1 MRPARLFLA
10 IVMLAGL
17 ALALGRG
24 ILHRRASHSEP
35 VAGAVAQRLP
45 GDEDEARGQGREPH
59 TLPSDWFF
67 AQRAF
72 PGGEIPQEKFLAAVE
87 RARFSRTSPLRSREE
102 RSLAT
107 SALTWT
113 QAGPFNIGGR
123 VTCIAATPGGVTAY
137 LGSANGGVFKSV
149 NSGTNWAPIFDLGF
163 SIFSIGAITMAPS
176 DSNIVLVGTGE
187 ANASVDSYDGAG
199 LFRTRDG
206 GATWRSLGL
215 SSTGRIGRIAI
226 DPADT
231 SRIFVAAMGSQF
243 STGPDRG
250 LYRSEDGGASFSK
263 VLFVNDSTGACDVAI
278 NPAHPETVFCATWE
292 RVRHP
297 TYRRAY
303 GPGCGI
309 WRSVNHGTTW
319 TRLSTGLPA
328 PSDNVGRIGLGLAPS
343 LPSTIYAQI
352 ITGAGAGYVGF
363 GLYRSTDGGSTW
375 ARRDPAGSAFAN
387 NFGGFGWYFG
397 EIRVDPANA
406 DRLYT
411 LGVGLLRSIDG
422 GVNFSSV
429 IGGAHVD
436 GHALWIDPTNSSRVY
451 LGNDGG
457 FFRSTLGGGTWTKS
471 LDLPISQFY
480 GGAVDPQN
488 ASKILG
494 GTQDNGTLAT
504 TGSPTAWTALGIGG
518 DGFNCMVDPTNSSI
532 VFAEWQFCC
541 DNTGLRRSVNGGSS
555 FSAPSGFSSS
565 DRYNWSTPIAM
576 NPRNHNLLLVGSQRV
591 YRSTNNGVSYAAI
604 SGDLST
610 NPVSSL
616 VYGTLTTLDVSP
628 ADTNRYYA
636 GTDDGKVWRTANR
649 GGVWTDIS
657 AGLPVRWVTR
667 VTADPVDPTTVYVTL
682 SGFGSDEHLPH
693 VYRSTDAGGS
703 WTSIAGDL
711 PDAPANDLVVDP
723 LDPATLFLG
732 TDIGVY
738 VTRNLGASWF
748 ALGTGMPAQ
757 TIFDLT
763 LHAASRTLV
772 AATHGRSQWKLD
784 LNAMPVAV
792 GPRAPAAKLALGPP
806 APNPSRGAIRLTLD
820 LPGAAEVDAVVYDV
834 QGRRVRTIASGPRES
849 GSHVLRWDGLDEGGH
864 PAEPGAYFVRA
875 TSRGEIATR
884 RLALLR

>member
-1 MRPARLFLA
+1 MRPARLLLAAA
-10 IVMLAGL
+10 IVAGL
-17 ALALGRG
+17 VLAFGRG
-24 ILHRRASHSEP
+24 ILPRRNALSEP
-35 VAGAVAQRLP
+35 PAGPVVQRLP
-45 GDEDEARGQGREPH
+45 ANGDEEYDGGREPH

-72 PGGEIPQEKFLAAVE
+72 PTGEIPQEKFLAAVE
-87 RARFSRTSPLRSREE
+87 RARFSRSSPLRSKEE

-107 SALTWT
+107 SALAWT
-113 QAGPFNIGGR
+113 QAGPYNIGGR
-123 VTCIAATPGGVTAY
+123 VTCIAAAPGGVTAY

-163 SIFSIGAITMAPS
+163 SIFSIGAIAMAPS

-206 GATWRSLGL
+206 GGHWQSLGL
-215 SSTGRIGRIAI
+215 SATGRIARIAI

-231 SRIFVAAMGSQF
+231 GRIFVAAMGPQF

-319 TRLSTGLPA
+319 TRLSTGLPI
-328 PSDNVGRIGLGLAPS
+328 PSDNVGRIGLALAPS
-343 LPSTIYAQI
+343 QPSTIYAQI
-352 ITGAGAGYVGF
+352 ITGASLGYVGL
-363 GLYRSTDGGSTW
+363 GIYRSIDGGSTW
-375 ARRDPAGSAFAN
+375 ARRDPAGGAFVN
-387 NFGGFGWYFG
+387 NFRGFGWYFG
-397 EIRVDPANA
+397 EVKVDPANPNL
-406 DRLYT
+406 LYE
-411 LGVGLLRSIDG
+411 LGVGLLRSTDG
-422 GVNFSSV
+422 GATNLSILGS
-429 IGGAHVD
+429 AHVD
-436 GHALWIDPTNSSRVY
+436 GHAMWIDPTNSSRIY

-457 FFRSTLGGGTWTKS
+457 FYRSTTGGGTWIKS

-480 GGAVDPQN
+480 AGAVDPQN

-518 DGFNCMVDPTNSSI
+518 DGFQCLVDPTNSSI

-541 DNTGLRRSVNGGSS
+541 DNTGLRRSINGGSS
-555 FSAPSGFSSS
+555 FSAPSGFFSA

-576 NPRNHNLLLVGSQRV
+576 NPLNHNLLLVGSQRV
-591 YRSTNNGVSYAAI
+591 YRSTNNGVNYSVI
-604 SGDLST
+604 SGDLTT
-610 NPVSSL
+610 NPVTQL
-616 VYGTLTTLDVSP
+616 VYGTLTTLDISP

-636 GTDDGKVWRTANR
+636 GSDDGKVWRTANR

-667 VTADPVDPTTVYVTL
+667 VTADPVDPLTVYVTL

-693 VYRSTDAGGS
+693 VFRSTDAGDS

-711 PDAPANDLVVDP
+711 PDAPANDLLVDP
-723 LDPATLFLG
+723 AEPSTLFLG
-732 TDIGVY
+732 TDVGVY

-748 ALGTGMPAQ
+748 PLGMGMPAQ

-763 LHAASRTLV
+763 LHDASRTLV
-772 AATHGRSQWKLD
+772 AATHGRSQWRLD

-792 GPRAPAAKLALGPP
+792 GPPAPAARFTLGAP
-806 APNPSRGAIRLTLD
+806 APNPSRGEIRLTLD
-820 LPGAAEVDAVVYDV
+820 LPGAAEVDAAVYDV
-834 QGRRVRTIASGPRES
+834 QGRRVRTIAAGPRET
-849 GSHVLRWDGLDEGGH
+849 GTHVLRWDGLDEGGR
-864 PAEPGAYFVRA
+864 PADPGAYFVRA